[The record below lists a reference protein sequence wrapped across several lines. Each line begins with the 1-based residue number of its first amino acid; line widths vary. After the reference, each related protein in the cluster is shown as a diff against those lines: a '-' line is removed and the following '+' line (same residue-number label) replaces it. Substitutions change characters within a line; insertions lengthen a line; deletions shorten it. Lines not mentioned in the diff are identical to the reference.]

1 MSLYRDTALD
11 TAYYKMLA
19 NQFGLATG
27 IGAAQYGSSASY
39 ASSATPPPRPTPMT
53 YVPEPP
59 KGTEMPIAPEKRPQ
73 GWKAAMVVLLAG
85 WLALKLWKNRD
96 EIFVKAEEMF
106 SQLGDKLGIGD
117 ISVTEEKK

>member
-1 MSLYRDTALD
+1 MQQGAFVQKYSAQRGLGNVWGSTAC
-11 TAYYKMLA
+11 YP
-19 NQFGLATG
+19 
-27 IGAAQYGSSASY
+27 
-39 ASSATPPPRPTPMT
+39 SSATPPPPPTLYMDT
-53 YVPEPP
+53 ALP

-117 ISVTEEKK
+117 FADGKETK